1 MTAERIA
8 RPVRTPVAGEGVV
21 VEQELAPWIVTVHLI
36 VALLIVSLLLYSTVY
51 AFFADK
57 PLDARNVRGPLAW
70 STLLLIA
77 LTLGQVTLGAQV
89 RENID
94 EALAIGTPRSQALA
108 TVGAYDTWH
117 RDAAIVILG
126 LTLVIMLIVL
136 KQHGQ
141 ERPIVR
147 TAMALGVLVVV
158 QILIGVSMAYVEL
171 TPAAQV
177 GHLTTSSLILGAE
190 TVLFLLARWLST
202 DNRSLTSGH

>member
-1 MTAERIA
+1 MFEK
-8 RPVRTPVAGEGVV
+8 V
-21 VEQELAPWIVTVHLI
+21 
-36 VALLIVSLLLYSTVY
+36 
-51 AFFADK
+51 
-57 PLDARNVRGPLAW
+57 
-70 STLLLIA
+70 LIA
-77 LTLGQVTLGAQV
+77 NRGEIAVRVIAACKDLGIRTVAVYSEADRSALHV
-89 RENID
+89 RHAD

-117 RDAAIVILG
+117 RDAAIVILV